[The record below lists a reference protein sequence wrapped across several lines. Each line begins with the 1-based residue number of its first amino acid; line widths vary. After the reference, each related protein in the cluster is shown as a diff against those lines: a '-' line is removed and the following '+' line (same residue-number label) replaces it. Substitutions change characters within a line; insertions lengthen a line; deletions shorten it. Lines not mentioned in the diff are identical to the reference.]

1 MALITAKDM
10 RGITEALAKKDRKF
24 APVIAQSDL
33 CPIGQ
38 KKSNRTHYQVLVHSI
53 LSQQLATKAAATIRN
68 RVTELAGGK
77 ISPESMSELD
87 PGLLRGAGASGAKA
101 RAILEL
107 TGSTLAGNIHFHKF
121 GKMSNQEIT
130 DELTKQWGIGRWTVE
145 MFLISHMGRLDVWPV
160 GDLGVRRGWELI
172 HKLPEEIDPK
182 DLDPLG
188 KKFDG
193 YQSVVAWYCWR
204 AIDLSRER
212 N

>member
-10 RGITEALAKKDRKF
+10 RAITATLADKDKKF
-24 APVIAQSDL
+24 APVIAKSDL

-38 KKSNRTHYQVLVHSI
+38 KKSTRTHFQVLVHSI
-53 LSQQLATKAAATIRN
+53 LSQQLATKAADTIRN
-68 RVTELAGGK
+68 RVTDLAGGK
-77 ISPESMSELD
+77 ITPESMGDLD
-87 PGLLRGAGASGAKA
+87 PQSLRAAGASGAKA

-107 TGSTLAGNIHFHKF
+107 TDATLAGEIHFKKF

-145 MFLISHMGRLDVWPV
+145 MFLMSHMGRLDVWPV
-160 GDLGVRRGWELI
+160 GDLGVRRGWELL

-182 DLDPLG
+182 DLDLIG
-188 KKFDG
+188 NKFAG

-204 AIDLSRER
+204 AIDLSRAK